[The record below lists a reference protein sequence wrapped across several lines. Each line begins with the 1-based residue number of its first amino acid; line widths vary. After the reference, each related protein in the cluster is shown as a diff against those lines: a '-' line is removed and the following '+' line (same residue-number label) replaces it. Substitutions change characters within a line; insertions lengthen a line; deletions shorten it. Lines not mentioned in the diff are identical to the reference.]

1 MGGGSVAIVRCQDYD
16 QGRVDAA
23 VEEAV
28 GLLGGMKRFVK
39 PGQRVLLKV
48 NLLRA
53 SDPSEGIVTHPS
65 VVRAL
70 VPLVRRAGGHIV
82 IGDSPGGT
90 FSPSVLRRAYRKS
103 GLLSLAEEM
112 DVELNYD
119 VGETRLSFPEGGL
132 LKALDVADFAL
143 SADVIISLPKLKTH
157 AFMVLTGAIKVMFGI
172 VPGLTKAG
180 YHAKLLT
187 KERFAEMLL
196 DVLRFAPPA
205 LSIMDGVVGMEG
217 DGPSAGDLRH
227 LDVIMAS
234 SDSVALDMAAAHML
248 GIDPR
253 EVPVLAAAMRR
264 GLDSGRLEDLQL
276 LGVEWEELR
285 VPDFRL
291 PIGGREITSLPG
303 FILRL
308 MTRTLI
314 VSPQANGRCVG
325 CGICAENCP
334 VQAITIED
342 RTARMDWD
350 ACIRCYC
357 CHELCPER
365 AIDLKRSRVG
375 EVVLNGLAG
384 ALRR

>member
-1 MGGGSVAIVRCQDYD
+1 
-16 QGRVDAA
+16 
-23 VEEAV
+23 
-28 GLLGGMKRFVK
+28 
-39 PGQRVLLKV
+39 
-48 NLLRA
+48 
-53 SDPSEGIVTHPS
+53 
-65 VVRAL
+65 
-70 VPLVRRAGGHIV
+70 
-82 IGDSPGGT
+82 
-90 FSPSVLRRAYRKS
+90 
-103 GLLSLAEEM
+103 M

-143 SADVIISLPKLKTH
+143 STDVIISLPKLKTH

-205 LSIMDGVVGMEG
+205 LSIVDGVVGMEG

-253 EVPVLAAAMRR
+253 EVPALAAAMRR
-264 GLDSGRLEDLQL
+264 GLVSGRLEDLQL

-308 MTRTLI
+308 MTRTLV

-342 RTARMDWD
+342 KTARMDWG